1 LGGETQEEF
10 DKELEFKDEKEINKK
25 EDDEVLDIF

>member
-1 LGGETQEEF
+1 VEAQEEF
-10 DKELEFKDEKEINKK
+10 DKEPEFKDEKEINKK